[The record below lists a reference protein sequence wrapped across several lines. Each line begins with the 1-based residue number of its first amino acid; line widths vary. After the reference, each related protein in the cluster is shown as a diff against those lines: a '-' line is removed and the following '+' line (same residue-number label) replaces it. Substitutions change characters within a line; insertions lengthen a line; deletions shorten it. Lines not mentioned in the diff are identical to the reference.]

1 MVVQVS
7 LILTGKVFCPEEV
20 ITPGFMYIVRSG
32 VALYGGVVKT
42 TGGVW
47 GEDMILR
54 SRLLHRYAAVAITYC
69 QVYRLGRD
77 QLMDI
82 AFFFPEAPPAL
93 AAHRQPALHTASP
106 HCTSP
111 ARTVLLLPSMSHFP

>member
-1 MVVQVS
+1 MA

-82 AFFFPEAPPAL
+82 AFFFPEARPSAL
-93 AAHRQPALHTASP
+93 YIDSP
-106 HCTSP
+106 CT
-111 ARTVLLLPSMSHFP
+111 LILPMCLGHFRR